1 MKKIKDE
8 RLIMKNLQNIKVAY
22 IIQTL
27 GIIGILGYDLI
38 TKGLVGMRDNP
49 LWYVFIITSIISA
62 YLSMNISV
70 DHENSKKDSKK
81 GLSLSI
87 TIVTLLSVLI
97 GILIIL
103 SDRERILN
111 GVLIGGVVFIC
122 GIIPVLYTY
131 YLRNKKGRDL
141 DDEDEV

>member
-27 GIIGILGYDLI
+27 GIIGILAYDLI
-38 TKGLVGMRDNP
+38 TKGLAGMRDNP

-70 DHENSKKDSKK
+70 DHENSKKDPKK

-103 SDRERILN
+103 SDRKAYRKWCSYWRNSIYMRDHT
-111 GVLIGGVVFIC
+111 C
-122 GIIPVLYTY
+122 TLYLLFT
-131 YLRNKKGRDL
+131 
-141 DDEDEV
+141 E

>member
-38 TKGLVGMRDNP
+38 TKGLAGMRDNP

-70 DHENSKKDSKK
+70 DHENSKKD
-81 GLSLSI
+81 
-87 TIVTLLSVLI
+87 T
-97 GILIIL
+97 
-103 SDRERILN
+103 
-111 GVLIGGVVFIC
+111 
-122 GIIPVLYTY
+122 
-131 YLRNKKGRDL
+131 
-141 DDEDEV
+141 